1 MTAFIGSLGSRNCV
15 GVSYRNGVKKLSYA
29 GRFQYHREIKRVR
42 CCVEGEIE
50 KRDFM
55 RTTAQAL
62 DHATNLFPLW
72 VFSSAMVGVAAPQT
86 ILWFQGGWV
95 FWTLSLI
102 MLGMGLTLP
111 VDEFVEALKTPQ
123 KVILGAAAQF
133 AIMPFLGLTIANGL
147 QLPTPYLLGLV
158 LVSTCPGGTA
168 SNLVCLLC
176 GANVSLS
183 VLMTTATTLLSVF
196 MTPFLLKVLVGQVV
210 PINAAA
216 LMLSTAQIVF
226 LPLVVGVFMQ
236 RFIPKLV
243 KAVEVFLPF
252 SSVLG
257 VSAICS
263 SIVAMNRDM
272 LLTSGPKLLFG
283 VILLHL
289 FGFLLGYLFGRT
301 AGFTEKDSRTV
312 SIEVGMQNSGLGAVL
327 AQLHFANP
335 LTSVPSAISATTH
348 SILGSTLSAFWR
360 LADRRKQKLAEER
373 ENRSG
378 VPTTT

>member
-1 MTAFIGSLGSRNCV
+1 V
-15 GVSYRNGVKKLSYA
+15 
-29 GRFQYHREIKRVR
+29 
-42 CCVEGEIE
+42 E
-50 KRDFM
+50 KRDVVHV
-55 RTTAQAL
+55 TARAL
-62 DHATNLFPLW
+62 DHATNLFPVW
-72 VFSSAMVGVAAPQT
+72 VFSSAMIGIAAPQT

-123 KVILGAAAQF
+123 KVIIGAAAQF
-133 AIMPFLGLTIANGL
+133 AIMPLLGLTIANGL

-216 LMLSTAQIVF
+216 LMLSTAQIVL
-226 LPLVVGVFMQ
+226 LPLAVGIFMQ
-236 RFIPKLV
+236 RFVPKLV
-243 KAVEVFLPF
+243 KAIELFLPF

-257 VSAICS
+257 VAAICS

-272 LLTSGPKLLFG
+272 LLTSGPKLLLA
-283 VILLHL
+283 VLLLHL
-289 FGFLLGYLFGRT
+289 FGFLLGYLFGR
-301 AGFTEKDSRTV
+301 AIGFSEKDSRTV

-360 LADRRKQKLAEER
+360 LMDRRKQLAEER
-373 ENRSG
+373 ENRRG